1 MVIRLQHAC
10 KWTRL
15 ARWLRVEMRV
25 QSRGQGMKR
34 RLFWKILFSFWFT
47 FLCITQALWLV
58 FEINRVERRPPEG
71 VLAEEVAPVL
81 LAAGT
86 DTITRDGAD
95 GITALLARLPQEHRE
110 RLDITSAGR
119 VLNTAQVSGD
129 RAVKAQATGPD
140 GQVYQLSYRY
150 NQDRRRG
157 IWLNAPPEFVV
168 LGLVGGLLFSALLA
182 WYLTEPIHRL
192 RGGFDRLA
200 RGDLEV
206 RLGSSMGRRRDEIA
220 DLGRDFDLMAR
231 RLEQLVSARD
241 RLLHDVSHELRS
253 PLARLQLAIGLAR
266 QNPERTEATLQ
277 RIEREAERLDI
288 LVGEL
293 LALARVENGQ
303 IVNDDYFDLAG
314 VIESV
319 AEDARFEATSSDIAI
334 VLTEEIPPE
343 DQRPLITGNAELMRR
358 AVDNIVRNALRFSSA
373 GQEIRL
379 LVRYDAELRRYH
391 VEIADQG
398 PGVAEQDI
406 IALFDPFVRGP
417 DGGSGLGLGLSIA
430 SRAIIAHGG
439 VIAAR
444 NRPEGGLSVVIELP
458 AISS

>member
-1 MVIRLQHAC
+1 
-10 KWTRL
+10 
-15 ARWLRVEMRV
+15 
-25 QSRGQGMKR
+25 MKR

-47 FLCITQALWLV
+47 LLCITQALWLV
-58 FEINRVERRPPEG
+58 FELNRVERRPPEN
-71 VLAEEVAPVL
+71 VLAAEVAPVL

-86 DTITRDGAD
+86 DTIIRDGAD
-95 GITALLARLPQEHRE
+95 GITTLLARLPQDHRE
-110 RLDITSAGR
+110 RLDITGAGR
-119 VLNTAQVSGD
+119 VLNAASIRGN
-129 RAVKAQATGPD
+129 RAVQAQATGPD
-140 GQVYQLSYRY
+140 GQVYHLAYRY
-150 NQDRRRG
+150 GEEPRRG
-157 IWLNAPPEFVV
+157 IWLRGPPEFVV
-168 LGLVGGLLFSALLA
+168 LGLVGGLLFSAVLA

-241 RLLHDVSHELRS
+241 KLLHDVSHELRS

-266 QNPERTEATLQ
+266 QNPERTEATLD

-293 LALARVENGQ
+293 LVLARVENGQ
-303 IVNDDYFDLAG
+303 VVNDDYFDLAG

-334 VLTEEIPPE
+334 VVVEEIPPE
-343 DQRPLITGNAELMRR
+343 DQRPLITGNAELVRR

-379 LVRYDAELRRYH
+379 FVRYDAEPRGYH
-391 VEIADQG
+391 LEISDQG
-398 PGVAEQDI
+398 PGVADQE
-406 IALFDPFVRGP
+406 IASLFDPFVRGQ

-439 VIAAR
+439 SVAAR
-444 NRPEGGLSVVIELP
+444 NRPEGGLSVEIELP
-458 AISS
+458 AVAG